1 MLLQFVMKKKVKY
14 IFLFLIVIFVAII
27 ANRGM
32 RIVKGPTYI
41 NSKIWDYDF
50 VIVDNKIILTEYT
63 GSNENVVIP
72 DKILFMPVVEV
83 GNIVAQL
90 SRQKSKIFIMN

>member
-1 MLLQFVMKKKVKY
+1 MKKKVKY

-50 VIVDNKIILTEYT
+50 VIVDNKII
-63 GSNENVVIP
+63 
-72 DKILFMPVVEV
+72 
-83 GNIVAQL
+83 
-90 SRQKSKIFIMN
+90 

>member
-1 MLLQFVMKKKVKY
+1 MKKKVKY

>member
-1 MLLQFVMKKKVKY
+1 M
-14 IFLFLIVIFVAII
+14 IV
-27 ANRGM
+27 NRGM
-32 RIVKGPTYI
+32 RFVKGPTYI

-72 DKILFMPVVEV
+72 DKILFMPIVEV
-83 GNIVAQL
+83 GNEQYDKYTL
-90 SRQKSKIFIMN
+90 GKGIFQEKLN